1 MTIFDL
7 VFLLALLTSA
17 VTLVLAVIAA
27 IRGKLAQLLRILRVW
42 GVGAFLYCAC
52 GLAVAFFAP
61 QRVIAI
67 GDPWCFD
74 DWCLTVQGVKSAP
87 VDGAVSYRA
96 DLRISSEARR
106 ISQRALGA
114 WIYLIDDAGRRYA
127 PAPDPSVLPLDARLG
142 PGESVTTSRTFKVPA
157 GVAHLGLITGH
168 GGPYCGWGV
177 LIIGSGGCL
186 LNKPAMIRIQ

>member
-1 MTIFDL
+1 MTLFDL
-7 VFLLALLTSA
+7 VFLLALLTST

-27 IRGKLAQLLRILRVW
+27 IRGKLAQLLRILRTW
-42 GVGAFLYCAC
+42 GVGALVYCAC

-74 DWCLTVQGVKSAP
+74 DWCLTVKGVTSAP
-87 VDGAVSYRA
+87 VLGAVSYRV

-106 ISQRALGA
+106 VSQRALGA
-114 WIYLIDDAGRRYA
+114 WIYLIDDAGLRYA
-127 PAPDPSVLPLDARLG
+127 PDPDPSAIPLDVRLA
-142 PGESVTTSRTFKVPA
+142 PGESFTTSRTFKVPS
-157 GVAHLGLITGH
+157 GIAHLGLITGH
-168 GGPYCGWGV
+168 GGAYCGWGV